1 MKFKNNFWY
10 LPFLIFIQLF
20 GFLLLIY
27 KDKIVLY
34 LYLSPQIALIL
45 LFIGTLQIMGYFI
58 QKMGIKNMEQFPLFY
73 LTTLTIRLL
82 ASASFLI
89 VLNSYMKTSKNLTT
103 NNFIIIYFIL
113 VALEIYYILTNL
125 RPDSKK

>member
-1 MKFKNNFWY
+1 
-10 LPFLIFIQLF
+10 
-20 GFLLLIY
+20 LLLIY

-34 LYLSPQIALIL
+34 SYLSPQIALIL